1 MDILLIRSF
10 SVFFQLINFLLV
22 VRVLMSWVKYNPQNR
37 YIMLLFNLTD
47 PLLDPFKRLLKRLN
61 VNLEMVDLS
70 PLVAM
75 LAIQYIIQPL
85 VYTVIRLL
93 F

>member
-1 MDILLIRSF
+1 MEILLISSF
-10 SVFFQLINFLLV
+10 SVFFQLINFLIV
-22 VRVLMSWVKYNPQNR
+22 VRVLLSWVKYNPDNKF
-37 YIMLLFNLTD
+37 IIILFNITD
-47 PLLDPFKRLLKRLN
+47 PVLDPFKKLMKRFN
-61 VNLEMVDLS
+61 VSLDMVDLS

-85 VYTVIRLL
+85 TYTLIRLI

>member
-22 VRVLMSWVKYNPQNR
+22 VRVLLSWVKYNPENR
-37 YIMLLFNLTD
+37 YIILLFNLTD
-47 PLLDPFKRLLKRLN
+47 PILDPFKKLLKRLN

-85 VYTVIRLL
+85 VNSLIRLFL
-93 F
+93 

>member
-22 VRVLMSWVKYNPQNR
+22 VRVLLSWIKYNPENR

-47 PLLDPFKRLLKRLN
+47 PILDPFKKLLKRLN

-75 LAIQYIIQPL
+75 LAIQYILQPL
-85 VYTVIRLL
+85 VYSLIRLFL
-93 F
+93 

>member
-1 MDILLIRSF
+1 MKR
-10 SVFFQLINFLLV
+10 
-22 VRVLMSWVKYNPQNR
+22 
-37 YIMLLFNLTD
+37 FNVS
-47 PLLDPFKRLLKRLN
+47 LD
-61 VNLEMVDLS
+61 MVDLS

-85 VYTVIRLL
+85 TYTLIRLI

>member
-1 MDILLIRSF
+1 MDVLLIRSF

-22 VRVLMSWVKYNPQNR
+22 VRVLLSWVKYNPENR

-47 PLLDPFKRLLKRLN
+47 PILDPFKKLLKRLN
-61 VNLEMVDLS
+61 VNLEMLDLS

-85 VYTVIRLL
+85 VYSLIRLFL
-93 F
+93 

>member
-1 MDILLIRSF
+1 MEVLLIRSLNA
-10 SVFFQLINFLLV
+10 FFQLINFLLV
-22 VRVLMSWVKYNPQNR
+22 VRVLLSWVKYNPQSR
-37 YIMLLFNLTD
+37 YIVLLFNLTD
-47 PLLDPFKRLLKRLN
+47 PILDPFKKLLKRLN

-85 VYTVIRLL
+85 AYTLIRLFL
-93 F
+93 

>member
-22 VRVLMSWVKYNPQNR
+22 VRVLLSWVKFNPENR
-37 YIMLLFNLTD
+37 YIILLFNLTD
-47 PLLDPFKRLLKRLN
+47 PILDPFKKLLKRLN

-75 LAIQYIIQPL
+75 LTIQYFIQPL
-85 VYTVIRLL
+85 VYSLIRLFL
-93 F
+93 

>member
-22 VRVLMSWVKYNPQNR
+22 VRVLLSWVKFNPESR
-37 YIMLLFNLTD
+37 YIILLYNLTD
-47 PLLDPFKRLLKRLN
+47 PILDPFKKLLKRLN

-75 LAIQYIIQPL
+75 LTIQYFIQPL
-85 VYTVIRLL
+85 VNSLIRLFL
-93 F
+93 